1 MATSLNQD
9 RVFICA
15 LTHIKDTI
23 AVCSG
28 FTGKETETSNP
39 VFRTLCVGA
48 QTLMSFGLTLIAVVL
63 GQNSF

>member
-1 MATSLNQD
+1 MATSLNQY

-48 QTLMSFGLTLIAVVL
+48 QTSVVIGRTLIAVVL